1 MRSKLQPYLNKK
13 NCIGIIGAG
22 ASGQGVAALCR
33 KFSIPYEILEEHKD
47 EIFTPCFKKYGICV
61 FSPGFP
67 PYHPWWRQAQ
77 EAGCLCINEID
88 FAALFTVN
96 PFIAVTGTNGKT
108 STVELITQVFNAWG
122 KKACA
127 VGNNGNVLS
136 LEVAKNEADTSK
148 IYVCEISS
156 YQAWPLKF
164 FKPRYTLWTNF
175 APDHILYHGNLNNY
189 FSAKKHLL
197 ECTQEACFCGH
208 TLEHDLPDLAK
219 VNFAQNPQLYTNWLD
234 NFPVCFSYGQRENF
248 TLVRFFAEKIG
259 IGEIFT
265 YSFNMINKMN
275 DMASGVLQNIIDE
288 KMSDEEKVLTVY
300 QYVIDHLIYDHEE
313 LRKRKEFVLSTKGN
327 FSTYENKY
335 KYINSSYEAFMSGR
349 VICEGY
355 VNMLNFLLNKLN
367 IESRT
372 VYSNVKGS
380 SDYIPGV
387 YNHAANAIKINNEW
401 YFFDSQLEENSC
413 DLKFFKKTE
422 EEFRKTHDIS
432 LSVQLPKQK
441 IKIK

>member
-13 NCIGIIGAG
+13 NCIGILGAG
-22 ASGQGVAALCR
+22 ASGQGAAALCR

-208 TLEHDLPDLAK
+208 ALEHALSDLPK

-259 IGEIFT
+259 IPL
-265 YSFNMINKMN
+265 NVINECFKKF
-275 DMASGVLQNIIDE
+275 APSKHRLCCCGLQD
-288 KMSDEEKVLTVY
+288 KMSFWNDSKGTNLHAVHAALESLKHYPHLHWILGGGAKGEELETFVSVMNHYPIEKIYLIGETGKQLYGLKNQFRAETILRNTLKNVFYFLPEEKNFTL
-300 QYVIDHLIYDHEE
+300 
-313 LRKRKEFVLSTKGN
+313 VLSPGFTSWDQYSN
-327 FSTYENKY
+327 FEERGTEFEVCVQNY
-335 KYINSSYEAFMSGR
+335 
-349 VICEGY
+349 
-355 VNMLNFLLNKLN
+355 LNKK
-367 IESRT
+367 S
-372 VYSNVKGS
+372 
-380 SDYIPGV
+380 
-387 YNHAANAIKINNEW
+387 
-401 YFFDSQLEENSC
+401 
-413 DLKFFKKTE
+413 
-422 EEFRKTHDIS
+422 
-432 LSVQLPKQK
+432 
-441 IKIK
+441 